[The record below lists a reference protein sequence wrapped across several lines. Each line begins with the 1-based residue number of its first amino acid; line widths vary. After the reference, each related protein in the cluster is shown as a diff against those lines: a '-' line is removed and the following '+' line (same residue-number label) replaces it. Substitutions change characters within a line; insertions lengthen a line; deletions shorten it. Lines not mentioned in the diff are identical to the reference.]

1 VTDTP
6 VALVTGS
13 TRGIGWATARA
24 LARDGMTVVVTGRA
38 SADAA
43 EERATQLRAEFGVD
57 AVGLVCDV
65 GDPASLDSLFREVF
79 GRYRRLDVAV
89 ANAGILRQDR
99 LGMISPDVVAETL
112 AVNLAGSLNTVQAA
126 SRLMAR
132 AKRGSIVLLSSIVG
146 TNGNAGQAAYA
157 ATKAG
162 ILGVMKSA
170 AKELAPLGIRVNAVA
185 PGMIDTDMLR
195 TLSPEWLE
203 DRLGRIGFGRFG
215 RPEEVA
221 EVIAFLASDRAS
233 YVTGQVIGVDGGLVL

>member
-1 VTDTP
+1 MSEAP

-24 LARDGMTVVVTGRA
+24 LARDGMKVVVCGRMA
-38 SADAA
+38 QTAG
-43 EERATQLRAEFGVD
+43 ERAAQLESEFGFP
-57 AVGLVCDV
+57 AVGLACDV
-65 GDPASLDSLFREVF
+65 SEPANIEAMFREIF
-79 GRYRRLDVAV
+79 RRFRRLDVAV

-99 LGMISPDVVAETL
+99 LGMIAPEAIAETF
-112 AVNLAGSLNTVQAA
+112 AVNLAGTLNTVQAA

-132 AKRGSIVLLSSIVG
+132 ARQGSIILVSSIVG

-157 ATKAG
+157 ASKAG
-162 ILGVMKSA
+162 ILGIMRSA

-195 TLSPEWLE
+195 SLSPEWLAT
-203 DRLGRIGFGRFG
+203 RLAGIGIGRFG

-221 EVIAFLASDRAS
+221 EVIAFLASERAS
-233 YVTGQVIGVDGGLVL
+233 YVTGQVLGVDGGQVL